1 MKFTPLCVCICLAA
15 SFVLPFAPARADTAH
30 NEIYAG
36 IGTTGG
42 TLGYGYA
49 FSKHRVVRI
58 EGNFLSY
65 SHAINVDSSRYEGDL
80 KFRTF
85 GLYYDFFLLG
95 PFRVTGGALVGS
107 NKFEGSETVNH
118 GTVTINGQR
127 YDANGQYVRSTID
140 FNSISP
146 YLGIGWGHH
155 PGFGLGF
162 FSDVGFI
169 YGRPTASIAVSSGLR
184 QAAGDQNIAA
194 EQASL
199 QSQADHLRFFPVV
212 RVGID
217 FHW

>member
-1 MKFTPLCVCICLAA
+1 MKFAPFCACLCLAA
-15 SFVLPFAPARADTAH
+15 SLLLPVAPAQAGTAH

-49 FSKHRVVRI
+49 FSKHRAVRV
-58 EGNFLSY
+58 EGNFFHY

-80 KFRTF
+80 KFRTI
-85 GLYYDFFLLG
+85 GLYYDFFPLG
-95 PFRVTGGALVGS
+95 PFRLTGGVLVGS

-118 GTVTINGQR
+118 GTVTINGQT
-127 YDANGQYVRSTID
+127 YDATGQYVRSTID
-140 FNSISP
+140 FNSTSP

-155 PGFGLGF
+155 PGFGPGF
-162 FSDVGFI
+162 FTDLGFI
-169 YGRPTASIAVSSGLR
+169 YGRPKATIDVSSGLR

-194 EQASL
+194 EQAFL
-199 QSQADHLRFFPVV
+199 QRQADHLRFFPVV
-212 RVGID
+212 RVGVD